1 MQDPFALFQQSGLL
15 DRSLLLE
22 HEKKIIMIAKN
33 LTVI

>member
-15 DRSLLLE
+15 EKSLLLE
-22 HEKKIIMIAKN
+22 HEKNIITSAKN